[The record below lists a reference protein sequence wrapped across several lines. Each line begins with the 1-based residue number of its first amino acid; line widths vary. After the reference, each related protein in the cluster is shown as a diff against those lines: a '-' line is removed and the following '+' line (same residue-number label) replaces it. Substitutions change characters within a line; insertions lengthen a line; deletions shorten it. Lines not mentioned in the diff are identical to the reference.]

1 MVGGVFLGGAVGAR
15 VRGAHPTV
23 EHMVVVVRLA
33 KEESDDRDSS
43 SVFGRAD
50 VLEDGGWGVAVRLEG
65 KKVLRPEDLVVR
77 PPSGEDPGVG
87 PGFDEAF
94 GHLVGCG
101 G

>member
-33 KEESDDRDSS
+33 KEESEDRDSS

-50 VLEDGGWGVAVRLEG
+50 VLEDGGWGVAVRLEIEEMLG
-65 KKVLRPEDLVVR
+65 PEGLVVC
-77 PPSGEDPGVG
+77 PPGGEDPGMG
-87 PGFDEAF
+87 SSF
-94 GHLVGCG
+94 GEVFGYLEGCRG
-101 G
+101 